1 MKKQTDP
8 HPFGMVD
15 ELALSFL
22 NFKSGEL
29 FNMLRLIR
37 FVLRLFRSA
46 IFLFLLAVGLGVTL
60 LQTSLSLASA
70 TAQVVTLS
78 ANAATAATLH
88 KKQMA
93 KAISKEK
100 AKARLKRLIVAVPLV
115 GTGAALAFEA
125 NDLKVWREEN
135 PDKSPRDYGCGVA
148 YASADVMDE
157 VLAEL
162 PERFR
167 PSSDLIMSRMPE
179 CNEPSAN
186 N

>member
-1 MKKQTDP
+1 LKKQTDP

-70 TAQVVTLS
+70 TAQIVSLS

>member
-1 MKKQTDP
+1 
-8 HPFGMVD
+8 MVD

-70 TAQVVTLS
+70 TAQIVSLS

-179 CNEPSAN
+179 CNEPSADN
-186 N
+186 

>member
-1 MKKQTDP
+1 
-8 HPFGMVD
+8 MVD
-15 ELALSFL
+15 ELVLSFL

-100 AKARLKRLIVAVPLV
+100 VKARLKRLIVAVPLV

-125 NDLKVWREEN
+125 NDLKVWLEEN

>member
-1 MKKQTDP
+1 
-8 HPFGMVD
+8 
-15 ELALSFL
+15 
-22 NFKSGEL
+22 
-29 FNMLRLIR
+29 MLRLIR
-37 FVLRLFRSA
+37 FVFRLFRSA
-46 IFLFLLAVGLGVTL
+46 IFLFLLAVGLGVVL

-70 TAQVVTLS
+70 TAQVATLS
-78 ANAATAATLH
+78 ANAATATALH

-115 GTGAALAFEA
+115 GTGAAVAFEG
-125 NDLKVWREEN
+125 NGLKVWIEEN
-135 PDKSPRDYGCGVA
+135 PGKSATDYGCEVA
-148 YASADVMDE
+148 SSSAEVMDE

-179 CNEPSAN
+179 CDKPRAKN
-186 N
+186 

>member
-1 MKKQTDP
+1 
-8 HPFGMVD
+8 
-15 ELALSFL
+15 
-22 NFKSGEL
+22 
-29 FNMLRLIR
+29 MLRLIR
-37 FVLRLFRSA
+37 FVFRLFRSA
-46 IFLFLLAVGLGVTL
+46 IFLFLLALGLGIAL

-70 TAQVVTLS
+70 TAQVATLS
-78 ANAATAATLH
+78 ANAATAAALH

-115 GTGAALAFEA
+115 GTGAAVAFEG
-125 NDLKVWREEN
+125 NGLKVWIEEN
-135 PDKSPRDYGCGVA
+135 PGKSATDYGCEVA
-148 YASADVMDE
+148 SSSAEVMDE

-179 CNEPSAN
+179 CDKPRAKN
-186 N
+186 

>member
-1 MKKQTDP
+1 
-8 HPFGMVD
+8 
-15 ELALSFL
+15 
-22 NFKSGEL
+22 
-29 FNMLRLIR
+29 MLRLIT
-37 FVLRLFRSA
+37 FVFRLFRSA
-46 IFLFLLAVGLGVTL
+46 IFLFLLAVGLGVAL

-70 TAQVVTLS
+70 TAQVATLS
-78 ANAATAATLH
+78 ASAATAAALH

-115 GTGAALAFEA
+115 GTGAAIAFEG
-125 NDLKVWREEN
+125 NDLKVWLEEN
-135 PDKSPRDYGCGVA
+135 PDKSPTDYGCGVA
-148 YASADVMDE
+148 YASAEVMDE

-162 PERFR
+162 PEKFR

-179 CNEPSAN
+179 CNQPNAN